1 MIRRCK
7 LLLAGDE
14 ESLARWTREADA
26 RWAVACVLISTAG
39 CFLYGA
45 TVGLWRSDLQAFYTA
60 VKFPLVV
67 LLTCSGNALLNGILA
82 LVLGANLGFRQ
93 SVVAILMS
101 FTIMGI
107 ILAGFA
113 PLMLFLWWSI
123 PAMGTAH
130 SLIGQ
135 NITLLAHV
143 VVIAYAG
150 YMANLR
156 LWQLLRR
163 LTGSSSRAKA
173 VLAAWLAGNLLL
185 GTQITWI
192 LRPWIGRP
200 SSPVRFFSP
209 EPLRGNFFEAVWYAV
224 RVLTPL

>member
-1 MIRRCK
+1 
-7 LLLAGDE
+7 
-14 ESLARWTREADA
+14 
-26 RWAVACVLISTAG
+26 
-39 CFLYGA
+39 
-45 TVGLWRSDLQAFYTA
+45 
-60 VKFPLVV
+60 
-67 LLTCSGNALLNGILA
+67 
-82 LVLGANLGFRQ
+82 LGANLGFRQ
-93 SVVAILMS
+93 SAVAILMS

-107 ILAGFA
+107 ILAAFA

-123 PAMGTAH
+123 PAIGTAH

-143 VVIAYAG
+143 VVIAFAG
-150 YMANLR
+150 YMANRR
-156 LWQLLRR
+156 LWQLLKR
-163 LTGSSSRAKA
+163 LTGSSSRANA
-173 VLAAWLAGNLLL
+173 VLVAWLAGNLLL